1 MVFHL
6 DCAVS
11 LKTTSLEF
19 FPLQHIS
26 ALENTFEPLRSIVDL
41 DQWSTWTLPPSG
53 FPFTLLTVSSFQSL
67 RRLCFKL
74 RALLRFPLQRFKASV
89 RVGSSSRK
97 VLSST
102 VIGEPPEVT
111 FWATWGLPLTP
122 EGLSSSKAFL
132 LCQGY

>member
-1 MVFHL
+1 VVFHTN
-6 DCAVS
+6 CAVS

-41 DQWSTWTLPPSG
+41 DQWSTLTLPSSG

-74 RALLRFPLQRFKASV
+74 RALLRFPLQRFEASV
-89 RVGSSSRK
+89 RVGTFFRRFLSSR
-97 VLSST
+97 

-111 FWATWGLPLTP
+111 FWVTWGLPLTP
-122 EGLSSSKAFL
+122 EGWSSSKAFL